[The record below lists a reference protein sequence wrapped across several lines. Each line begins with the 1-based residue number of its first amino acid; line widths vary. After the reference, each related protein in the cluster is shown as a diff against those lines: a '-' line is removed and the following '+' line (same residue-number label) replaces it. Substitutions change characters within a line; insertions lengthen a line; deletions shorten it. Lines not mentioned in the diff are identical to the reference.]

1 MDKKLFTAALTKY
14 ALGVV
19 LVALILFVPAGT
31 LRWWQ
36 GWLFMAILF
45 VPMFVAGLV
54 MMAKAPDLLRKRL
67 DAKEDEQEQRTVVAL
82 SALMFLAAFVVAG
95 LTVRFGWPLFPAWVS
110 WVGAVLFLAAYALYN
125 ATLLIFSTLNKESLC
140 RAFTSAQ
147 QFRIRLMLELRRA

>member
-67 DAKEDEQEQRTVVAL
+67 DAKEDEQEQREAL
-82 SALMFLAAFVVAG
+82 IY
-95 LTVRFGWPLFPAWVS
+95 LTMKWA
-110 WVGAVLFLAAYALYN
+110 
-125 ATLLIFSTLNKESLC
+125 
-140 RAFTSAQ
+140 AQ
-147 QFRIRLMLELRRA
+147 QAGASRR